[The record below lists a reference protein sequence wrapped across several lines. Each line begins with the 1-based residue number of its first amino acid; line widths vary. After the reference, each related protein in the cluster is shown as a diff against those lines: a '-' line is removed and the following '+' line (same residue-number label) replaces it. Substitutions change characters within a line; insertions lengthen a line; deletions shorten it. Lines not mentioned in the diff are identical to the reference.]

1 MEVPM
6 KTVRVNVM
14 LGEKQHEFLRTL
26 ADETGLNVSILV
38 RQMVEKMMAENKEPK
53 KAGSK

>member
-1 MEVPM
+1 M

>member
-1 MEVPM
+1 M

-14 LGEKQHEFLRTL
+14 IGEKQHEFLRAL

-38 RQMVEKMMAENKEPK
+38 RQMVEKMMAENKEGREGGK
-53 KAGSK
+53 